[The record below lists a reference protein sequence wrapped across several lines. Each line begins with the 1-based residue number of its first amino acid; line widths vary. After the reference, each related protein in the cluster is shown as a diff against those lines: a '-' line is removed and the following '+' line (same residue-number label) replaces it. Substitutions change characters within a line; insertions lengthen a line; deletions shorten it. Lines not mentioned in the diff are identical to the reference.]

1 MYVRKHCDSAE
12 REGYSM
18 VKESSLRGIM
28 YAGIGLVIAGAVF
41 SAFVS
46 IHRMAMHPESIGS
59 VPSAW
64 FFSVI
69 IPVIV
74 AAFLLTSFIPNRHNL
89 ARIKGVLICAG
100 VVIIIL
106 SLVIA
111 KQAGWYL
118 GQYRFY
124 DFTIPEFI
132 CAGVYLIV
140 GILLI
145 VVSAKIKR

>member
-1 MYVRKHCDSAE
+1 MAKETTLR
-12 REGYSM
+12 SM
-18 VKESSLRGIM
+18 VSV
-28 YAGIGLVIAGAVF
+28 GIGLVIAGVVF

-46 IHRMAMHPESIGS
+46 IPRMAMHPESIDS

-69 IPVIV
+69 IPMIV

-100 VVIIIL
+100 VVVIIL
-106 SLVIA
+106 SLMIA

-118 GQYRFY
+118 EQYKFY

-145 VVSAKIKR
+145 IASVKIKRSASSE

>member
-1 MYVRKHCDSAE
+1 MAKETTLR
-12 REGYSM
+12 SM
-18 VKESSLRGIM
+18 VSV
-28 YAGIGLVIAGAVF
+28 GIGLVIAGVVF

-46 IHRMAMHPESIGS
+46 IPRMAMHPESIDS

-69 IPVIV
+69 IPLIV

-100 VVIIIL
+100 VVVIIL
-106 SLVIA
+106 SLMIA

-118 GQYRFY
+118 EQYRFY
-124 DFTIPEFI
+124 NFTIPEFI

-145 VVSAKIKR
+145 IVSVKIKRLTSSE

>member
-1 MYVRKHCDSAE
+1 MAKETTLR
-12 REGYSM
+12 SM
-18 VKESSLRGIM
+18 VSV
-28 YAGIGLVIAGAVF
+28 GIGLVIAGVVF

-46 IHRMAMHPESIGS
+46 IPRMAMHPESIDS

-69 IPVIV
+69 IPLIV
-74 AAFLLTSFIPNRHNL
+74 VAFLLTSFIPNRHNL

-100 VVIIIL
+100 VVVIIL
-106 SLVIA
+106 SLMIA

-145 VVSAKIKR
+145 IVSVKIKRLTSSG

>member
-1 MYVRKHCDSAE
+1 MAKETTLR
-12 REGYSM
+12 RM
-18 VKESSLRGIM
+18 VSV
-28 YAGIGLVIAGAVF
+28 GIGLVIAGVVF

-46 IHRMAMHPESIGS
+46 MPRMAMHPESIES

-69 IPVIV
+69 IPLVV

-89 ARIKGVLICAG
+89 ASIKGVLICAG
-100 VVIIIL
+100 VVVIIL
-106 SLVIA
+106 SLMIA

-118 GQYRFY
+118 EQYKFY

-132 CAGVYLIV
+132 CAGAYLIT

-145 VVSAKIKR
+145 IVSVKIKRLTSSE

>member
-1 MYVRKHCDSAE
+1 MAKETTLR
-12 REGYSM
+12 SM
-18 VKESSLRGIM
+18 VSV
-28 YAGIGLVIAGAVF
+28 GIGLVIAGVVF

-46 IHRMAMHPESIGS
+46 IPRMAMHPESIGS

-69 IPVIV
+69 IPMIV

-100 VVIIIL
+100 VVVIIL
-106 SLVIA
+106 SLMIA

-132 CAGVYLIV
+132 CAGAFLIA

-145 VVSAKIKR
+145 VVSVKIKRSASSE

>member
-1 MYVRKHCDSAE
+1 MAKETTLR
-12 REGYSM
+12 SM
-18 VKESSLRGIM
+18 VSV
-28 YAGIGLVIAGAVF
+28 GIGLVIAKAVF

-46 IHRMAMHPESIGS
+46 IPRMEMHPESIES

-64 FFSVI
+64 FFCVI
-69 IPVIV
+69 IPLIV
-74 AAFLLTSFIPNRHNL
+74 AAFLLASFIQNRHNL
-89 ARIKGVLICAG
+89 ERIKGVLICAG
-100 VVIIIL
+100 VVVIIL
-106 SLVIA
+106 SLMIA

-118 GQYRFY
+118 EQYKFY

-145 VVSAKIKR
+145 VLSVKIKRSTSSE

>member
-1 MYVRKHCDSAE
+1 MAKETTLR
-12 REGYSM
+12 SM
-18 VKESSLRGIM
+18 VSV
-28 YAGIGLVIAGAVF
+28 GIGLVIAGVVF

-46 IHRMAMHPESIGS
+46 IPRMAMHPESIDS

-69 IPVIV
+69 IPMIV

-100 VVIIIL
+100 VVVIIL
-106 SLVIA
+106 SLMIA

-118 GQYRFY
+118 EQYKFY

-145 VVSAKIKR
+145 IESVKIKRSASSE

>member
-1 MYVRKHCDSAE
+1 MAKETTLR
-12 REGYSM
+12 RM
-18 VKESSLRGIM
+18 VSV
-28 YAGIGLVIAGAVF
+28 GIGLVIAGVVF

-46 IHRMAMHPESIGS
+46 IPRMAMHPESIDS

-69 IPVIV
+69 IPLIV

-89 ARIKGVLICAG
+89 ARIKGILICAG
-100 VVIIIL
+100 VVAIIL
-106 SLVIA
+106 SLMIA

-118 GQYRFY
+118 EQYRFY
-124 DFTIPEFI
+124 DFTTPEFI
-132 CAGVYLIV
+132 CAGAYLIS

-145 VVSAKIKR
+145 IASVKIKRLKS

>member
-1 MYVRKHCDSAE
+1 MA
-12 REGYSM
+12 
-18 VKESSLRGIM
+18 KESTLRGM
-28 YAGIGLVIAGAVF
+28 VYAGIGLVIAEAVF

-46 IHRMAMHPESIGS
+46 IPRMAVHPESIES

-64 FFSVI
+64 FFCVI
-69 IPVIV
+69 IPLIV
-74 AAFLLTSFIPNRHNL
+74 AAFLLASFIQNRHNL
-89 ARIKGVLICAG
+89 ERIKGVLICAG
-100 VVIIIL
+100 VVVIIL
-106 SLVIA
+106 SLMIA

-118 GQYRFY
+118 EQYKFY

-145 VVSAKIKR
+145 VVSVKNSID

>member
-1 MYVRKHCDSAE
+1 MAKETTLR
-12 REGYSM
+12 SM
-18 VKESSLRGIM
+18 VSV
-28 YAGIGLVIAGAVF
+28 GIGLVIAGAVF

-46 IHRMAMHPESIGS
+46 IPRMGMHPESIES

-69 IPVIV
+69 IPLIV
-74 AAFLLTSFIPNRHNL
+74 AAFLLASFIPNRHNL

-100 VVIIIL
+100 VVVIIL
-106 SLVIA
+106 SLAIA

-132 CAGVYLIV
+132 CDGVYLIA
-140 GILLI
+140 GILFII
-145 VVSAKIKR
+145 VSVKIKRSTPSE

>member
-1 MYVRKHCDSAE
+1 MAKETTLR
-12 REGYSM
+12 SM
-18 VKESSLRGIM
+18 VSV
-28 YAGIGLVIAGAVF
+28 GIGLVIAGVVF
-41 SAFVS
+41 SAFVP
-46 IHRMAMHPESIGS
+46 IPRMAMHPKSIDS

-69 IPVIV
+69 IPLIV

-100 VVIIIL
+100 VVVIIL
-106 SLVIA
+106 SLMIA

-132 CAGVYLIV
+132 CAGVYLIS

-145 VVSAKIKR
+145 IVSVKIKRLTSSEKK

>member
-1 MYVRKHCDSAE
+1 MA
-12 REGYSM
+12 
-18 VKESSLRGIM
+18 KESSLRSM
-28 YAGIGLVIAGAVF
+28 VYAGIGLVIAGAVF
-41 SAFVS
+41 SALVS
-46 IHRMAMHPESIGS
+46 IPRMAVHPESIGS

-74 AAFLLTSFIPNRHNL
+74 AAFLLASFIPNRHNL
-89 ARIKGVLICAG
+89 ERIKTVLIVAE
-100 VVIIIL
+100 VTVIIL

-111 KQAGWYL
+111 KQAGWYSE
-118 GQYRFY
+118 QYRFY

-132 CAGVYLIV
+132 CAGVYLIA

-145 VVSAKIKR
+145 IVSVKIKQPKPSE

>member
-1 MYVRKHCDSAE
+1 MA
-12 REGYSM
+12 
-18 VKESSLRGIM
+18 KESALRGM
-28 YAGIGLVIAGAVF
+28 VYAGIGLVIAGAVF

-46 IHRMAMHPESIGS
+46 IPGMAMHPESIDS

-64 FFSVI
+64 FFSFI
-69 IPVIV
+69 IPLIV
-74 AAFLLTSFIPNRHNL
+74 ASFLLASFVPSRHNL
-89 ARIKGVLICAG
+89 KRIKAVLIVAE

-106 SLVIA
+106 SLMIA

-132 CAGVYLIV
+132 CAGVYLIA

-145 VVSAKIKR
+145 IVSVKIKRPTPSE

>member
-1 MYVRKHCDSAE
+1 MA
-12 REGYSM
+12 
-18 VKESSLRGIM
+18 KESALKGM
-28 YAGIGLVIAGAVF
+28 VYAGTGLVIAGAVF
-41 SAFVS
+41 SAFEL
-46 IHRMAMHPESIGS
+46 IPRMAMHPESIGS

-74 AAFLLTSFIPNRHNL
+74 AAFLLASFIPNRHNL

-100 VVIIIL
+100 VVIVIL
-106 SLVIA
+106 SLMIA

-118 GQYRFY
+118 EQYKFY

-145 VVSAKIKR
+145 ITSVMIKRSTSSE